1 MRCGRLLAEDS
12 PESLL
17 RAHNALSLEQVFLNL
32 CQVDSADADADAD
45 ADANADADAPA
56 DSNGRLLIVWFAMV

>member
-1 MRCGRLLAEDS
+1 MRCGRLLAEDA

-32 CQVDSADADADAD
+32 CQVDSADTDAD
-45 ADANADADAPA
+45 A